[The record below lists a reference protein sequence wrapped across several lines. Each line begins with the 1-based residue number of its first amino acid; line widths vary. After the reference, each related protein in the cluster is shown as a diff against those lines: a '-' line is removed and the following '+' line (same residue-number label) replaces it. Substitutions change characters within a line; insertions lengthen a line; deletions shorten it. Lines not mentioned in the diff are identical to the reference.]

1 MLDNNEV
8 VVSFISIKNKYG
20 YSAKP
25 PSLII
30 PSEYSKSS
38 LLYVLVL
45 AVSKVGSSSNAKIA
59 TPLRWLIKNPSAF
72 PEFAQ
77 SFSAFTLDQM
87 MALRN
92 KLHEASADQKNS
104 FPKTYA
110 VAICMGLSQIDM
122 KLCCGRYISQWGR
135 YRAENKKKI
144 GRQIDGENLVWD
156 RIKTENSVQNAKAI
170 SQEHIDNLFNE
181 YFNAAWAH
189 IQAYQ
194 ELLKASEHLIIDSE
208 INYSY
213 QQKEVFKK
221 LKELGHDLQSMGF
234 YQLFLS
240 TEWRG
245 ALSVRTLI
253 CILIICKLSR
263 PLNTDSWLSLRLDNF
278 TFNKTSIQISSA
290 IKDKTNKHLASFRVL
305 NRDREFFTALNL
317 LKTHAEV
324 TSNLIN
330 KLDVDLIREPFIFDY
345 LTQKGRGE
353 KLCLNRD
360 FQYLRG
366 GGYKRFIIDNEL
378 THLSLDTLRNLI
390 ATKRFLDGSDLR
402 DIQQILGHSDLST
415 TQHYI
420 NQHVT
425 SAYLRHNVLTF
436 MREFEQEA
444 VNLFGSDVITDDLD
458 AAVKTNKYFLVG
470 DGSSCANP
478 KDSPDGRQ
486 EIGEVCNG
494 KLCHSECNN
503 KRIVLNEKSIWQALV
518 KRESYRTS
526 WFQTYYH
533 EEKFGAFD
541 AKKVLFNAL
550 LCQYIAERMPKIYK
564 SMMSKITSRISAQE
578 LL

>member
-1 MLDNNEV
+1 MLENNET
-8 VVSFISIKNKYG
+8 VVSFLHKKSKFG
-20 YSAKP
+20 YSPK
-25 PSLII
+25 STKLII
-30 PSEYSKSS
+30 PSEYNKSS
-38 LLYVLVL
+38 LLHVL
-45 AVSKVGSSSNAKIA
+45 ALSVSKGDDAQYASL
-59 TPLRWLIKNPSAF
+59 LRWFIKNPSVF
-72 PEFAQ
+72 PEFAH
-77 SFSAFTLDQM
+77 SFSTFTLEQM

-92 KLHEASADQKNS
+92 KLHEASSDQKNI

-110 VAICMGLSQIDM
+110 VKICMGLSQIDM

-135 YRAENKKKI
+135 YRAEKKEKI

-156 RIKTENSVQNAKAI
+156 RIKTENSVQNAKAA
-170 SQEHIDNLFNE
+170 SQEHIDKIFGE

-194 ELLKASEHLIIDSE
+194 ELFKASEHLIIDGE
-208 INYSY
+208 INYSR

-221 LKELGHDLQSMGF
+221 LKDLGHDLESMGF
-234 YQLFLS
+234 YANYL
-240 TEWRG
+240 TREWRG
-245 ALSVRTLI
+245 VLSVRTLI

-263 PLNTDSWLSLRLDNF
+263 PLNTDTWLSLRWDNF
-278 TFNKTSIQISSA
+278 TFNKTSIEISSA
-290 IKDKTNKHLASFRVL
+290 VKDKTNKHLASFRVL

-324 TSNLIN
+324 TYNLA
-330 KLDVDLIREPFIFDY
+330 KELDLDLVREPFIFDY
-345 LTQKGRGE
+345 LTQKARGE
-353 KLCLNRD
+353 KLDLSRD
-360 FQYLRG
+360 YQYLRG
-366 GGYKRFIIDNEL
+366 KGYQRFIKANDL
-378 THLSLDTLRNLI
+378 TYLSFDTLRNLT

-444 VNLFGSDVITDDLD
+444 VDLFGSDVITDDLNN
-458 AAVKTNKYFLVG
+458 AEKTNKYFLVG
-470 DGSSCANP
+470 DGSSCVNP

-486 EIGEVCNG
+486 ESGEICNG
-494 KLCHSECNN
+494 KLCHSECKN

-550 LCQYIAERMPKIYK
+550 LCQDVAESMPKNYQ
-564 SMMSKITSRISAQE
+564 SMMSKITSRISAKE